1 MSGSD
6 AFEDIVAALNYPV
19 FVVTTREDQ
28 DDGGLAGCLVGFAS
42 QTSINPPRFLV
53 GLSKR
58 NHTHHA
64 AQRATHLVVHV
75 LPHKQLA
82 TAELFGGKTGD
93 DTDKFAQCAWDAGP
107 LGLPILRGASAWFVG
122 RILERFDVGDH
133 VAHLL
138 EPTDGNASDVSTDWV
153 CFADVRDV
161 EPGHEA

>member
-19 FVVTTREDQ
+19 FVVTTRED
-28 DDGGLAGCLVGFAS
+28 DDGGGLAGCLVGFAS

-58 NHTHHA
+58 NHTFRA
-64 AQRATHLVVHV
+64 ARRATHLVVHV
-75 LPHKQLA
+75 LPHSNLP

-93 DTDKFAQCAWDAGP
+93 DTDKFAQCDWDAGP
-107 LGLPILRGASAWFVG
+107 LGLPILRDASAWFVG

-133 VAHLL
+133 VGHLL
-138 EPTDGNASDVSTDWV
+138 EPTDGNASEVSTDWV
-153 CFADVRDV
+153 SFSDVRDIA
-161 EPGHEA
+161 PGHEA

>member
-1 MSGSD
+1 MSGPE
-6 AFEDIVAALNYPV
+6 AFEDVVSALDYPI
-19 FVVTTREDQ
+19 FIVTTREDR
-28 DDGGLAGCLVGFAS
+28 DEGALAGCLVGFAS

-58 NHTHHA
+58 NRTYRI
-64 AQRATHLVVHV
+64 AQQATHLVVHV
-75 LPHKQLA
+75 LPRAHTA
-82 TAELFGGKTGD
+82 TAELFGGTTGD

-107 LGLPILRGASAWFVG
+107 MGLPILRDASAWFVG

-138 EPTDGNASDVSTDWV
+138 EPTDGNASDMSTEWIT
-153 CFADVRDV
+153 FADVRDI